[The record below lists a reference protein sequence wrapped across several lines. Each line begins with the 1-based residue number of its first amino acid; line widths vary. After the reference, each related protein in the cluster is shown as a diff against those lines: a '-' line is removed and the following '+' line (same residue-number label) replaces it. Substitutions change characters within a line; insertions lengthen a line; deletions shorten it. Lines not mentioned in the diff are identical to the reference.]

1 MNKAQK
7 KEIRQRQSTRQLMG
21 IDRLTDYSV
30 KTPKGEL
37 VFFLVRPDNLSVLSE
52 EGVGSRVRALMELLR
67 GTETVTLRAMDSR
80 ESFEQNKIYYLQRME
95 EESNPAIRSLL
106 RKDRAYLDEIQTLTA
121 SAREFA
127 FVYPLERQGNESV
140 ESQLTRMEKDIRD
153 RGFHVRVARDQDLKR
168 LLAVYY
174 QQDVTTE
181 YFESIDGEG
190 TVSDDADN
198 GE

>member
-37 VFFLVRPDNLSVLSE
+37 VFFLVRPDNLSVLSG
-52 EGVGSRVRALMELLR
+52 EGIGSRVRALMELLR

-174 QQDVTTE
+174 QPDVTTE

-190 TVSDDADN
+190 TVSDDAEN

>member
-1 MNKAQK
+1 
-7 KEIRQRQSTRQLMG
+7 MG

-37 VFFLVRPDNLSVLSE
+37 VFFLVRPDNLSVLSG
-52 EGVGSRVRALMELLR
+52 EGIGSRVRALMELLR

-190 TVSDDADN
+190 TVSDDAEN

>member
-190 TVSDDADN
+190 TVSDDAEN

>member
-1 MNKAQK
+1 MNRTQT
-7 KEIRQRQSTRQLMG
+7 KEIRQRQSTRQRMG

-37 VFFLVRPDNLSVLSE
+37 VFFLVRPDNLSVLSG
-52 EGVGSRVRALMELLR
+52 EGIGSRVRALMELLR
-67 GTETVTLRAMDSR
+67 GTEVVTLRAMDSR

-127 FVYPLERQGNESV
+127 FVYSLERQGNESV
-140 ESQLTRMEKDIRD
+140 EAQLTRMEKDIRD

-181 YFESIDGEG
+181 YFESIDGER
-190 TVSDDADN
+190 TVSDNAEND
-198 GE
+198 G